1 MSALLLAFEI
11 AGLPAMTAN
20 KRDHWSKR
28 HRETRKWKHAVA
40 TEVWARFP
48 SQASRD
54 AAGMPL
60 KRARLV
66 LTRCSSVEPDGDN
79 ALNSMKSCIDG
90 LVESGV
96 IVNDKLS
103 NIGVPEVRWEKAR
116 PGKGM
121 IRVEVWRVGEQV

>member
-1 MSALLLAFEI
+1 
-11 AGLPAMTAN
+11 
-20 KRDHWSKR
+20 
-28 HRETRKWKHAVA
+28 
-40 TEVWARFP
+40 
-48 SQASRD
+48 
-54 AAGMPL
+54 
-60 KRARLV
+60 
-66 LTRCSSVEPDGDN
+66 
-79 ALNSMKSCIDG
+79 MKSCIDG